1 MYICVCV
8 RVCIKIKI
16 YLVYTHTYKYI
27 YLLGTNGSILWALL
41 NPLWVFSFK
50 VYTEIVPCLH
60 MCIYFILLN
69 SHGVFY
75 SKYI

>member
-1 MYICVCV
+1 MCVCACV
-8 RVCIKIKI
+8 YKDKDISC
-16 YLVYTHTYKYI
+16 VYTHTYKYI
-27 YLLGTNGSILWALL
+27 YLLGTNGSILWELL